1 MLMSQIVHFMEI
13 SALLVNELID
23 NDPSVRDIYIY
34 LIIDLTDSSQ
44 YLSKFWKTHISKCS
58 QN

>member
-1 MLMSQIVHFMEI
+1 MMLMSQIVHFMEI

-44 YLSKFWKTHISKCS
+44 YLSKF
-58 QN
+58 